1 MNFFHRNTWVVIIVF
16 GFAISVSG
24 CQEPPP
30 PIEPAT
36 IIFVQQANESEYYEP
51 LAEEFMELYPEIIVE
66 VSTAVGNNPDDFVQA
81 DVLSVDLFRYIQL
94 RSQDVFLDLSP
105 LVEQDNSFS
114 FTDFYPGTV
123 ELFSEN
129 DKIWAL
135 PSGIDTF
142 VLYYNKNLFDQN
154 GFGYPTNDWTWDD
167 LLAVASGIR
176 MEPDTFGYGIPDPY
190 LELNAMILIHQ
201 HGGQLF
207 DDMDNPSGITYNQPL
222 NVEAMQWF
230 QDLYY
235 LYDVAPTP
243 EQASRSFGYGNQTI
257 FRGVLQGDVG
267 MWPGNFSDRGGV
279 TWPVSWDNFSWGMVA
294 LPVDVSAATSGL
306 GTGYAISARSQHPE
320 AAWLWLKFLTEQIPQ
335 TLIPARRSL
344 AESSEFRDQIGEE
357 AADSVAKSIQNVT
370 LISLDLFQF
379 GNSLEYFSEAINV
392 IMDGTASAQEA
403 LDWAQD
409 QVENP

>member
-1 MNFFHRNTWVVIIVF
+1 MKFIHRIIWVVTIF
-16 GFAISVSG
+16 LGTAISVSG
-24 CQEPPP
+24 CQEDQPPL
-30 PIEPAT
+30 EPT
-36 IIFVQQANESEYYEP
+36 MITFIHQAFEAEYYEP
-51 LAEEFMELYPEIIVE
+51 LVEKFMEEYPEITVE
-66 VSTAVGNNPDDFVQA
+66 LSTAIGNDPDDYAQS
-81 DVLSVDLFRYIQL
+81 DVIGVDLYNFIQL
-94 RSQDVFLDLSP
+94 QPHNVFLDMSP
-105 LVEQDNSFS
+105 LIEQDKNFSFS
-114 FTDFYPGTV
+114 DFYPGTV

-129 DKIWAL
+129 EKIWAL

-176 MEPDTFGYGIPDPY
+176 EEPDTFGYGVPDPY

-207 DDMDNPSGITYNQPL
+207 DDMDNPLGITYNDPL

-243 EQASRSFGYGNQTI
+243 EQASRSFGYGNQGI
-257 FRGVLQGDVG
+257 FRGVLQGDIG

-279 TWPVSWDNFSWGMVA
+279 TWPVSWDNLSWGMVA
-294 LPVDVSAATSGL
+294 LPGDVSASTSGL
-306 GTGYAISARSQHPE
+306 GTGFAISARTENPE
-320 AAWLWLKFLTEQIPQ
+320 AAWLWLTFLTEQIPQ

-344 AESSEFRDQIGEE
+344 AESKEFQDQIGME
-357 AADSVAKSIQNVT
+357 AADAAAKSIQNVT
-370 LISLDLFQF
+370 LISPDLFQY
-379 GNSLEYFSEAINV
+379 GNSLEYFSEAIND
-392 IMDGTASAQEA
+392 ILDGSVSAREA